1 MSDSLRTHG
10 LQHARLPCPL
20 GGTSPRGGDISQS
33 LLKLRSTELAM
44 PSNHLVLYHLLL
56 LPSIFPSIRVFSSES
71 APRIRWLFPSVLE
84 LQLQHQSF
92 QGIFRLIAF
101 RIDGF
106 DLLAVQRISRISV
119 VVVPQDARRGQQA
132 VNDGI
137 QAKKDLDTVKDFRE
151 KISRAVTTTTD
162 CFLPRC
168 ELACLP
174 NCCVL

>member
-20 GGTSPRGGDISQS
+20 GGTSPRDGDISQS
-33 LLKLRSTELAM
+33 LLKLMSTELAM

-56 LPSIFPSIRVFSSES
+56 LLPSIFPSIRVFSSES
-71 APRIRWLFPSVLE
+71 ALRIRWPKYWSFSFSISPSKE
-84 LQLQHQSF
+84 YS
-92 QGIFRLIAF
+92 GLIAF

-137 QAKKDLDTVKDFRE
+137 QVKKDLDTVKDFRE

-168 ELACLP
+168 ELARLP